1 MTLAKRIS
9 IVRTLTLIQF
19 VITCVLG
26 AIFFAFYFTVGI
38 AALNDGGVGSPAI
51 VLGGFGFLILLFF
64 IASLALP
71 WIVLEA
77 LKRRK
82 ENWASAAFVS
92 LILQIVLG
100 GGLLSLFPIISLVL
114 LLNKEASAYI
124 GMK

>member
-1 MTLAKRIS
+1 MTLEKRLG

-38 AALNDGGVGSPAI
+38 AALSDGGAGSPAI

-64 IASLALP
+64 VASLALP

-77 LKRRK
+77 LRRRK
-82 ENWASAAFVS
+82 ENWATAAFVS
-92 LILQIVLG
+92 LILQIALG
-100 GGLLSLFPIISLVL
+100 GGLLSIFPIVSLVL